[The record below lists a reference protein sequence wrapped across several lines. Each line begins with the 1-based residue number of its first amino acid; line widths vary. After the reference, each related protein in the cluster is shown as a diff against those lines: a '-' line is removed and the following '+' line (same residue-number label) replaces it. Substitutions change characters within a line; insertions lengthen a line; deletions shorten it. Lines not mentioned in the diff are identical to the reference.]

1 MLAEEWTLWWRQSC
15 VGPKLLSGFIG
26 LALSEIIIAKLSVHS
41 SKRSTGSDDSELF
54 CSHKSVDQ
62 ALILENTTGC
72 IRTAR
77 LVRHTLASAIL
88 KNC

>member
-15 VGPKLLSGFIG
+15 VRPKLLSGFIG

-41 SKRSTGSDDSELF
+41 SKRSTDSDDSELF

-62 ALILENTTGC
+62 ALKFLENTTGC

-77 LVRHTLASAIL
+77 LV
-88 KNC
+88 